1 MIDKTIVQLLILV
14 PVLVLISLKLVPV
27 SGDLLRWKE
36 GRMLW
41 DPVRVPQ
48 LQPGSTLTILFIAI
62 FMFSTN
68 KCSHAEASHNRS
80 YSPLNWIVRS
90 NHPEIPIPSHLQH
103 HSATSIWC
111 HLYMFYHF
119 QLALLLLHLLLTAT
133 RCLIIIWSLISLFMF
148 MIWLLITF
156 ILIIIW
162 SLIRCC
168 LAVR

>member
-14 PVLVLISLKLVPV
+14 PVLVLISLKPVPV

-80 YSPLNWIVRS
+80 YSPLN
-90 NHPEIPIPSHLQH
+90 
-103 HSATSIWC
+103 
-111 HLYMFYHF
+111 
-119 QLALLLLHLLLTAT
+119 
-133 RCLIIIWSLISLFMF
+133 
-148 MIWLLITF
+148 
-156 ILIIIW
+156 
-162 SLIRCC
+162 
-168 LAVR
+168 